1 MSRKIQCSVLTPD
14 RVLFEGQVDF
24 AVVQAHD
31 GEIGFLFNH
40 APLVAELGLGEVRL
54 RSADQA
60 SFLMVEGGFVEI
72 RDNELIVLAE
82 SAFKK
87 EELAKDLLD
96 RQIREISAAERP
108 AEIRDRITM
117 DLELKK
123 LKARLKVASR

>member
-31 GEIGFLFNH
+31 GEMGFLFNH
-40 APLVAELGLGEVRL
+40 APLVAELGTGEVRL
-54 RSADQA
+54 RAADQA
-60 SFLMVEGGFVEI
+60 NYLMVEGGFVEI
-72 RDNELIVLAE
+72 RENELIVLAE

-87 EELAKDLLD
+87 EELVKDLID
-96 RQIREISAAERP
+96 KKIKEISSAEKP
-108 AEIRDRITM
+108 AEIRERITM

>member
-14 RVLFEGQVDF
+14 RVLFEGHIDF

-40 APLVAELGLGEVRL
+40 APLVAELGIGEVRL

-60 SFLMVEGGFVEI
+60 NYLIVEGGFVEI
-72 RDNELIVLAE
+72 RENELIVLAE

-87 EELAKDLLD
+87 EELAKDALD
-96 RQIREISAAERP
+96 RQIKDIETAEKPAAFRERMV
-108 AEIRDRITM
+108 M

-123 LKARLKVASR
+123 LKARLRVASR